1 VAFPDPHPW
10 RSHLSPTE
18 RHYLHLTEEQLLTP
32 PPAKGRLGAWSEKT
46 LSQLIDRVPETAKQQ
61 LTQAVSGVLEQ
72 MRQGS
77 TFLVSREAVYERL
90 QRTTGPLGGSM
101 DILLQPV
108 RVLDDFCEDLV
119 RTNTT
124 GLTIEGAVAGVSGV
138 VGLVADIPILYCSL
152 FRIIQEIAI
161 VYGFPI
167 KPPQERFHVV
177 QTLDLGHCLHNPQRT
192 QVSLQTFAMQSMIH
206 QGTTVEAL
214 EAQQLY
220 LTRSSGPQ
228 TQALV
233 RNLRLARQLALDLL
247 ERKLLQGLVIV
258 GSAVGAAANYQ
269 LARDVGLA
277 ARHLYRRR
285 FLMELAHRRQQD
297 PRFPIE

>member
-1 VAFPDPHPW
+1 MQDPNPW
-10 RSHLSPTE
+10 RV
-18 RHYLHLTEEQLLTP
+18 YLTP
-32 PPAKGRLGAWSEKT
+32 AERASLAETEQSLLHPPPPKGRLGAWSEKKLAQ
-46 LSQLIDRVPETAKQQ
+46 LSEKVPETVKNQ
-61 LTQAVSGVLEQ
+61 LTQAVNSALEQ

-77 TFLVSREAVYERL
+77 TWLVSREAVYQRL
-90 QRTTGPLGGSM
+90 QRETGPLRGSA
-101 DILLQPV
+101 DILRLPV
-108 RVLDDFCEDLV
+108 QLLDNFSAELV
-119 RTNTT
+119 TTNTT
-124 GLTIEGAVAGVSGV
+124 GLTIEGAVAGAAGV

-161 VYGFPI
+161 VYGFPVR
-167 KPPQERFHVV
+167 PPQERFHVV
-177 QTLDLGHCLHNPQRT
+177 QALDLGHSLHSPLR
-192 QVSLQTFAMQSMIH
+192 VEMALQTFVMQEMIGR
-206 QGTTVEAL
+206 GTTVEAL
-214 EAQQLY
+214 EVQQAY
-220 LTRSSGPQ
+220 LLRGSGPQ

-285 FLMELAHRRQQD
+285 FLMEVSLRRRQ
-297 PRFPIE
+297 ELGT

>member
-1 VAFPDPHPW
+1 MTRRDPNPW
-10 RSHLSPTE
+10 RIYLSPVE
-18 RHYLHLTEEQLLTP
+18 QSYLHETEHRLLSP
-32 PPAKGRLGAWSEKT
+32 PPAKGKMGAWAERKLTSMTEK
-46 LSQLIDRVPETAKQQ
+46 VPEGIKNQ
-61 LTQAVSGVLEQ
+61 LTQAVSSALEQ
-72 MRQGS
+72 MRQSS
-77 TFLVSREAVYERL
+77 TWLVSKEAVYQRL
-90 QRTTGPLGGSM
+90 QRQTGPLRGSL
-101 DILLQPV
+101 DILRMPV
-108 RVLDDFCEDLV
+108 GLLDEFCEELV

-124 GLTIEGAVAGVSGV
+124 GLTIEGAVAGASGLI
-138 VGLVADIPILYCSL
+138 GLVADIPILYCCL
-152 FRIIQEIAI
+152 FRIIQEISI
-161 VYGFPI
+161 VYGFPV

-177 QTLDLGHCLHNPQRT
+177 QALDLGHSLNGLQRT
-192 QVSLQTFAMQSMIH
+192 ELALQTFAVQEMIGR
-206 QGTTVEAL
+206 GTSVEAL
-214 EAQQLY
+214 EAQQAY

-285 FLMELAHRRQQD
+285 FLMEVALRRQQEHA
-297 PRFPIE
+297 R

>member
-1 VAFPDPHPW
+1 VTGRDPNPW
-10 RSHLSPTE
+10 RIYLSPDEHAYLQDSE
-18 RHYLHLTEEQLLTP
+18 RQLLSP
-32 PPAKGRLGAWSEKT
+32 PPLKGKIAAWTEKKLT
-46 LSQLIDRVPETAKQQ
+46 AVTDKVPEVIKNQ
-61 LTQAVSGVLEQ
+61 LTQAVSSALEQ

-77 TFLVSREAVYERL
+77 TWLVSKEAVYQRLER
-90 QRTTGPLGGSM
+90 QTGPLRGSA
-101 DILLQPV
+101 DILKLPV
-108 RVLDDFCEDLV
+108 GLLDEFSSELV

-124 GLTIEGAVAGVSGV
+124 GLTLEGAVAGASGLI
-138 VGLVADIPILYCSL
+138 GLIADIPILYCCL

-161 VYGFPI
+161 VYGFPV

-177 QTLDLGHCLHNPQRT
+177 QTLDLGHSLNGAQR
-192 QVSLQTFAMQSMIH
+192 SELALQTFCIQEMIG

-214 EAQQLY
+214 EAQQAY

-285 FLMELAHRRQQD
+285 FLMEVALRR
-297 PRFPIE
+297 RHERGH